1 MKLEKK
7 RIHFIP
13 DANITTSKAVSTLQ
27 KMALS
32 RAQEGAKEKQ
42 SEVPWAVSQGEKI
55 RESQT

>member
-13 DANITTSKAVSTLQ
+13 DANITSKAVSTLQ